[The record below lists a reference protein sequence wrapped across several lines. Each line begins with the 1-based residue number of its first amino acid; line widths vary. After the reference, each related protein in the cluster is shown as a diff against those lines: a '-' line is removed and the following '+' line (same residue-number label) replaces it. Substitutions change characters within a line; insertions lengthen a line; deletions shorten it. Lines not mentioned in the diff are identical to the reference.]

1 MNAPTSQKQTAKKSH
16 RSVSPKSLANLRP
29 FKKGKEWT
37 GNAGGRPKSRLQ
49 SEAYRAEL
57 AKENK
62 AGETNAELIAQ
73 QMVAQAKKGTVSAA
87 QHIIESVEGRPRQ
100 AFDVKLSIMDE
111 LAERIAK
118 GRRRVK
124 K

>member
-1 MNAPTSQKQTAKKSH
+1 MNP
-16 RSVSPKSLANLRP
+16 RSLANLRP
-29 FKKGKEWT
+29 YKPGKEWT

-57 AKENK
+57 AKESK
-62 AGETNAELIAQ
+62 AGETNAELVAK
-73 QMVAQAKKGTVSAA
+73 QMVAEAKKSKVNAA
-87 QHIIESVEGRPRQ
+87 QHLIESVEGKPRQ

-118 GRRRVK
+118 GRKRVK

>member
-1 MNAPTSQKQTAKKSH
+1 
-16 RSVSPKSLANLRP
+16 VSPKSLANLRP